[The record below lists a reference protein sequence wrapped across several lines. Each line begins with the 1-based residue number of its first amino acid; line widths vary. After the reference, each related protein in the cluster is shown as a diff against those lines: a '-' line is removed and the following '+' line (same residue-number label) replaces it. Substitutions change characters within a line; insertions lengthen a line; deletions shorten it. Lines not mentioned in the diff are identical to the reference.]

1 MSASDRYDPTEAEE
15 YGLNE
20 VEDAIDELEEG
31 DHVRL
36 RVSFLTEAAGEQRE
50 TFDADV
56 AEIPEEGDRR
66 AELDTPGRKSA
77 WSPPVIADW
86 YIGQSATALRE
97 DSRIAYSIESM
108 RVWPANDEAE

>member
-1 MSASDRYDPTEAEE
+1 MPQYDPAEAEE

-20 VEDAIDELEEG
+20 LEDAIDELSVG

-56 AEIPEEGDRR
+56 TATPDAGDRR
-66 AELDTPGRKSA
+66 AELDTPGRRSA
-77 WSPPVIADW
+77 WRPPVQADW

-97 DSRIAYSIESM
+97 DSHIAYTIESM
-108 RVWPANDEAE
+108 RVWPAD